1 VSAEGLLRELRAS
14 LDEGG
19 LRGSF
24 LVRDL
29 RSGHELGIDADRVYP
44 IASLVKVP
52 LAAAT
57 LERIRRGEL
66 DGATQLEIAPG
77 GVTTPGPI
85 GLTRFRH
92 PARVAIDDLLYL
104 STALSDGVAA
114 DVLFG
119 LTPPDCVM
127 RTLEGWGVSGFAV
140 RHLMADLVDTPAER
154 FGADEV
160 DLAHSLAIGAGTAG
174 QGHRVAQ
181 LDVTRA
187 NAASARAVLELL
199 QALWTP
205 SSIHPTVA
213 AGVRE
218 LMAHNVIRHRLTPDF
233 ASDAAHWS
241 SKTGTLLNLRHEAG
255 VVEHADG
262 RVFGV
267 VALTES
273 RVPAVLQP
281 EADRADGPGGPSAAR
296 PLARSVKIGWERDTR
311 GPPTQRPTQGPIRPA
326 PGGPPPAADPS
337 TPSATAQAGA
347 VTSNSTS
354 AVCTVPAVRP
364 GAVWNCQYRFVCAM
378 TAPGSGAPYA
388 VRSSVVCASDTSVA
402 S

>member
-1 VSAEGLLRELRAS
+1 VSTEPLVRQLRAE

-29 RSGHELGIDADRVYP
+29 ASGQEAGIDPDRVFP

-66 DGATQLEIAPG
+66 DGATPVEVEPG
-77 GVTTPGPI
+77 RVTTPGPI

-92 PARVAIDDLLYL
+92 PARVAVDDLLYL
-104 STALSDGVAA
+104 STSLSDGAAA

-119 LTPPDCVM
+119 LTPPAEVTRM
-127 RTLEGWGVSGFAV
+127 LGAWGLPGIAV
-140 RHLMADLVDTPAER
+140 RHPLRDLVDTPAER
-154 FGADEV
+154 FGSGDV
-160 DLAHSLAIGAGTAG
+160 DLAHALAIGAGTEG
-174 QGHRVAQ
+174 RGHRLAQ

-187 NAASARAVLELL
+187 NSASARALLDLL

-205 SSIHPTVA
+205 SKLDPAVA

-218 LMAHNVIRHRLTPDF
+218 LLGHNVLRHRLAPDF
-233 ASDAAHWS
+233 ASDASKWS

-262 RVFGV
+262 GVYGV

-281 EADRADGPGGPSAAR
+281 EAEVL
-296 PLARSVKIGWERDTR
+296 LARVARALRDHLR
-311 GPPTQRPTQGPIRPA
+311 GA
-326 PGGPPPAADPS
+326 
-337 TPSATAQAGA
+337 
-347 VTSNSTS
+347 
-354 AVCTVPAVRP
+354 
-364 GAVWNCQYRFVCAM
+364 
-378 TAPGSGAPYA
+378 
-388 VRSSVVCASDTSVA
+388 
-402 S
+402 

>member
-1 VSAEGLLRELRAS
+1 MTAEGLVRDLRAE
-14 LDEGG
+14 LADGG

-29 RSGHELGIDADRVYP
+29 RSGAELGIDPDRAYP

-66 DGATQLEIAPG
+66 DGATQLEVAPG
-77 GVTTPGPI
+77 GVTTPGPT

-92 PARVAIDDLLYL
+92 PARLAVEDLLYL
-104 STALSDGVAA
+104 STSLSDGTAA

-119 LTPPDCVM
+119 LTPPADVT
-127 RTLEGWGVSGFAV
+127 RALGEWGLGGIAV
-140 RHLMADLVDTPAER
+140 RHLMRDLVETPAER
-154 FGADEV
+154 FDAGEA
-160 DLAHSLAIGAGTAG
+160 DLAHALAIGAATAG
-174 QGHRVAQ
+174 QGHRLAQ

-187 NAASARAVLELL
+187 NSASARALLDLL

-205 SSIHPTVA
+205 SKIDPSVA

-218 LMAHNVIRHRLTPDF
+218 LMANNVIRHRLTPDF
-233 ASDAAHWS
+233 ASDAARWS

-262 RVFGV
+262 GLFAV

-273 RVPAVLQP
+273 RVPAGLQP
-281 EADRADGPGGPSAAR
+281 EADVLMARVARA
-296 PLARSVKIGWERDTR
+296 LRDHLR
-311 GPPTQRPTQGPIRPA
+311 GA
-326 PGGPPPAADPS
+326 
-337 TPSATAQAGA
+337 
-347 VTSNSTS
+347 
-354 AVCTVPAVRP
+354 
-364 GAVWNCQYRFVCAM
+364 
-378 TAPGSGAPYA
+378 
-388 VRSSVVCASDTSVA
+388 
-402 S
+402 

>member
-1 VSAEGLLRELRAS
+1 MSTETLVRELRAD
-14 LDEGG
+14 LADGG

-29 RSGHELGIDADRVYP
+29 ASGRELGIDPDRVFP

-52 LAAAT
+52 LAAVT

-66 DGATQLEIAPG
+66 DGATQVEVEPS

-92 PARVAIDDLLYL
+92 PARVAVDDLVYL
-104 STALSDGVAA
+104 STSLSDGAAA
-114 DVLFG
+114 DVLFE
-119 LTPPDCVM
+119 LTPPAEVTRVLD
-127 RTLEGWGVSGFAV
+127 EWGVPGIAV
-140 RHLMADLVDTPAER
+140 RHLMRDLIDTPAER
-154 FGADEV
+154 FESGDV
-160 DLAHSLAIGAGTAG
+160 DLAHALAIGAVTAG
-174 QGHRVAQ
+174 QGHRLAQ

-187 NAASARAVLELL
+187 NSASARALLDLL

-205 SSIHPTVA
+205 SKIDPAVA

-218 LMAHNVIRHRLTPDF
+218 LMGLNVLRHRLTPDF
-233 ASDAAHWS
+233 ASDASKWS

-262 RVFGV
+262 RAFGV

-281 EADRADGPGGPSAAR
+281 EAEVVMSRVARALRDHLRAAGK
-296 PLARSVKIGWERDTR
+296 PVGR
-311 GPPTQRPTQGPIRPA
+311 GI
-326 PGGPPPAADPS
+326 
-337 TPSATAQAGA
+337 
-347 VTSNSTS
+347 
-354 AVCTVPAVRP
+354 
-364 GAVWNCQYRFVCAM
+364 
-378 TAPGSGAPYA
+378 SGA
-388 VRSSVVCASDTSVA
+388 
-402 S
+402 

>member
-1 VSAEGLLRELRAS
+1 MSEPLVRELR
-14 LDEGG
+14 DELADGG

-29 RSGHELGIDADRVYP
+29 KSGLELGIDPDRVYP

-52 LAAAT
+52 LAVAT

-66 DGATQLEIAPG
+66 DGATQLEVAPG
-77 GVTTPGPI
+77 RVTTPGPI

-92 PARVAIDDLLYL
+92 PARIAVEDLLYL
-104 STALSDGVAA
+104 STCLSDGEAA

-119 LTPPDCVM
+119 LTPPAEVA
-127 RTLEGWGVSGFAV
+127 RLLAGWDLRGITV
-140 RHLMADLVDTPAER
+140 RHPMRDLVDTPAER
-154 FGADEV
+154 FDASEA

-174 QGHRVAQ
+174 QGHRLAQ

-187 NAASARAVLELL
+187 NAASARALLDLL

-205 SSIHPTVA
+205 SKIDPSVA

-218 LMAHNVIRHRLTPDF
+218 LMAHNVLRHRLTPDF
-233 ASDAAHWS
+233 ASDAAKWS
-241 SKTGTLLNLRHEAG
+241 SKTGTLLNMRHEAG

-262 RVFGV
+262 GVFGV

-281 EADRADGPGGPSAAR
+281 EAEVLMARVARALRDHLRGG
-296 PLARSVKIGWERDTR
+296 
-311 GPPTQRPTQGPIRPA
+311 
-326 PGGPPPAADPS
+326 
-337 TPSATAQAGA
+337 
-347 VTSNSTS
+347 
-354 AVCTVPAVRP
+354 
-364 GAVWNCQYRFVCAM
+364 
-378 TAPGSGAPYA
+378 
-388 VRSSVVCASDTSVA
+388 
-402 S
+402 

>member
-1 VSAEGLLRELRAS
+1 MTAEGLVRDLRAE
-14 LDEGG
+14 LDDAG

-29 RSGHELGIDADRVYP
+29 RTGAEIGIDPDREYP
-44 IASLVKVP
+44 MASLVKVP

-66 DGATQLEIAPG
+66 DAATRLEVAPG

-92 PARVAIDDLLYL
+92 PASVAVADLLYL
-104 STALSDGVAA
+104 STSLSDGTAA

-119 LTPPDCVM
+119 LTPPSEVTRM
-127 RTLEGWGVSGFAV
+127 LGEWGLGGIAV
-140 RHLMADLVDTPAER
+140 RHVMQDLVETPAER
-154 FGADEV
+154 FDAAEV
-160 DLAHSLAIGAGTAG
+160 DLAHALAIGAATAG
-174 QGHRVAQ
+174 QGHRLRQ

-187 NAASARAVLELL
+187 NAASARALIELL

-205 SSIHPTVA
+205 SKVEASVA

-218 LMAHNVIRHRLTPDF
+218 LMANNVIRHRLTPDF
-233 ASDAAHWS
+233 ASDAARWS

-262 RVFGV
+262 GVFAV

-281 EADRADGPGGPSAAR
+281 EAEVRMARVARALRDHLRGG
-296 PLARSVKIGWERDTR
+296 
-311 GPPTQRPTQGPIRPA
+311 
-326 PGGPPPAADPS
+326 
-337 TPSATAQAGA
+337 
-347 VTSNSTS
+347 
-354 AVCTVPAVRP
+354 
-364 GAVWNCQYRFVCAM
+364 
-378 TAPGSGAPYA
+378 
-388 VRSSVVCASDTSVA
+388 
-402 S
+402 